1 MKNKIAKSSLTFLKE
16 LNDNNNREWFKAH
29 KQQHDTAKDNVADF
43 ADWLIQQLNLSDTL
57 ETTSGKKAMF
67 RIYRDVRFSKNKE
80 PYKTHWSAAFTRA
93 TAARRGS
100 YYFQIE
106 PGDKTVVGGGFYEPN
121 PADLKLIRSHI
132 AQEPERLR
140 NILESKSFKSVY
152 GQLLGEQVKTAPKGY
167 PKDHPAIDLLKY
179 KHFYVFK
186 TFSDAEVLADDF
198 AEKVLQTL
206 LAIRPFFDYMSEILT
221 TNLNGESLID

>member
-1 MKNKIAKSSLTFLKE
+1 MENIISKTSLTFIKE
-16 LNDNNNREWFKAH
+16 LKDNNNREWFNAN
-29 KQQHDTAKDNVADF
+29 KQKHDTAKNNIAAF
-43 ADWLIQQLNLSDTL
+43 ADWLIQQLNRSDKL
-57 ETTSGKKAMF
+57 ETASGKKAMF

-93 TAARRGS
+93 SAARRGS

-106 PGDKTVVGGGFYEPN
+106 PENKTVVGGGFYEPN
-121 PADLKLIRSHI
+121 PADLKLIRSQI
-132 AQEPERLR
+132 AQEPERLKA
-140 NILESKSFKSVY
+140 ILEDKKFKSVY
-152 GQLLGEQVKTAPKGY
+152 SELLGEQVKTAPKGFS
-167 PKDHPAIDLLKY
+167 KDHPAIDLLRY

-186 TFSDAEVLADDF
+186 TFTDEEVLAADF
-198 AEKVLQTL
+198 AEKTLKTL